1 MTAEDGGVYE
11 KVVERYKRGRWRWRD
26 DKRGEKK
33 GRCLIKG
40 EIELKTYPRIR
51 SFNLLLTGG

>member
-1 MTAEDGGVYE
+1 MTGRRRVHE
-11 KVVERYKRGRWRWRD
+11 KVEGWWRGATMESA
-26 DKRGEKK
+26 RGGKK